1 MEKQARCFVK
11 MIKTSPQKLNLV
23 AGMIRKKAVGN
34 ALNLLTFSKK
44 RVAGVVKKALLS
56 AIANAENTHNMNAE
70 KLVVVEAY
78 VGKAMTLKR
87 IRPAARGQAHRILKP
102 FSNLTIIVAEQA
114 PVKPAVKKSAKTEKT
129 VTKEDK

>member
-23 AGMIRKKAVGN
+23 AGTIRNKAVGN

-44 RVAGVVKKALLS
+44 RIAGAVKKALMS
-56 AIANAENTHNMNAE
+56 AIANAENTHGMNAE

-114 PVKPAVKKSAKTEKT
+114 PVKVVAKKLAKSEKNC
-129 VTKEDK
+129 KKGR